1 MYKRRKR
8 NGPIPRQERYAATFA
23 RTDDYLDQHIDALVS
38 RMKEVALGEVW
49 EGRQTQEGFAVFRHA
64 PDRQALAYLIDRHL
78 YKSSTQ
84 EDAMLG
90 EARTE
95 AAKEQVRLIMAQT
108 RTQLSQ
114 RAYTDVQTEA
124 FKLATIT
131 PELFERCLIAGLQ
144 VPIAILQSIS
154 DEERARFL
162 ESRAAWQEFVRRVA
176 QKIHIASSEAM
187 AQVYDAAIPAT
198 FEPPR
203 EEEAAASAHA
213 PGSEGAAEE
222 AAS

>member
-1 MYKRRKR
+1 MVRGQFEKGHQVNLGRKAVNAGRKR
-8 NGPIPRQERYAATFA
+8 DSVKA
-23 RTDDYLDQHIDALVS
+23 
-38 RMKEVALGEVW
+38 
-49 EGRQTQEGFAVFRHA
+49 
-64 PDRQALAYLIDRHL
+64 ALALLIDQGMPEEERL
-78 YKSSTQ
+78 IIVKRLVVRAKKGDVKAAEFLFDRVYGRPTSLS
-84 EDAMLG
+84 DAELA
-90 EARTE
+90 EARTA
-95 AAKEQVRLIMAQT
+95 AAKEQLKLIRAQT
-108 RTQLSQ
+108 LAQLSQ
-114 RAYTDVQTEA
+114 VRYTDIQTEA

-131 PELFERCLIAGLQ
+131 PELFERCLISGLQ

-187 AQVYDAAIPAT
+187 AQVYDAAIPAK

-203 EEEAAASAHA
+203 EEE
-213 PGSEGAAEE
+213 EAEE